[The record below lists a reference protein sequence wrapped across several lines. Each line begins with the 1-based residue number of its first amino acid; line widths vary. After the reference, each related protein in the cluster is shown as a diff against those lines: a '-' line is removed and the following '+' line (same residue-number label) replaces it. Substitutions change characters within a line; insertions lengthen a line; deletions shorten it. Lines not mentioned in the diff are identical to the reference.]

1 MSSSRGSLRSSTG
14 TFRSKAIC
22 AGVLFVLQS
31 GQAYKYTDPIVVQ
44 AENKERHQ
52 KLPAK
57 TRARKHPPSKNR
69 ENKERQI
76 VQRAPHRKCERERQ
90 KSQVQRQPRTVA
102 GRKTR
107 NSLDSLVSS
116 SARARLVL

>member
-1 MSSSRGSLRSSTG
+1 MFYLPIEKQGSKDARKQESKEARKEANLPMSSSRGSLRSSTG

-90 KSQVQRQPRTVA
+90 KS
-102 GRKTR
+102 
-107 NSLDSLVSS
+107 
-116 SARARLVL
+116 